1 MEKTIMQYTVVVPV
15 FNEEAVILESYKRLK
30 SVMDSLNETYDI
42 LFVNDGSTD
51 KTAEIAGSICAAD
64 KNIKLLSFSRN
75 FGHQP
80 AISAGMDY
88 SDGKAVIV
96 IDADLQDP
104 PEVIPK
110 MIEKW
115 KSGYDVVYGKRVKRE
130 GESTFKKFTAK
141 TFYRFLDG
149 ITDIQIPVDAGDFRL
164 IDRRVCNVLCSL
176 PEHNRYVRGLVSW
189 LGFKQTGVEFVR
201 QERFAGVTKYPLK
214 KMIKFSQDAIT
225 ALSYKPLKAP
235 ACFGVVMFALSF
247 TCFLA
252 SIVLKCSGVPLSDWA
267 LGTSLIVMFMSL
279 QFIILGVFG
288 EYIGRVCDEVRGRP
302 LYIISEKKGL

>member
-1 MEKTIMQYTVVVPV
+1 MEKAITQYTVVVPV
-15 FNEEAVILESYKRLK
+15 YNEEELVFESYKRLK
-30 SVMDSLNETYDI
+30 LIMDSLNESYDI
-42 LFVNDGSTD
+42 VFVNDGSTD
-51 KTAEIAGSICAAD
+51 KTAEIVGKICAAD
-64 KNIKLLSFSRN
+64 KNIKVLSFSRN
-75 FGHQP
+75 FGHQA

-115 KSGYDVVYGKRVKRE
+115 KSGYDVVYGKRTKRE
-130 GESTFKKFTAK
+130 GESAFKKFTAK
-141 TFYRFLDG
+141 VFYRFLDR
-149 ITDIQIPVDAGDFRL
+149 ITDIQVPVDTGDFRL
-164 IDRRVCNVLCSL
+164 IDRKVCNVLCSL

-225 ALSYKPLKAP
+225 ALSYKPLKVP
-235 ACFGVVMFALSF
+235 AYFGGVLFVLSF
-247 TCFLA
+247 ICFFVSLILKCN
-252 SIVLKCSGVPLSDWA
+252 SIVFSDWVI
-267 LGTSLIVMFMSL
+267 GTSVILMFMSV
-279 QFIILGVFG
+279 QFVILGAFG
-288 EYIGRVCDEVRGRP
+288 EYVGRICDEVRGRP